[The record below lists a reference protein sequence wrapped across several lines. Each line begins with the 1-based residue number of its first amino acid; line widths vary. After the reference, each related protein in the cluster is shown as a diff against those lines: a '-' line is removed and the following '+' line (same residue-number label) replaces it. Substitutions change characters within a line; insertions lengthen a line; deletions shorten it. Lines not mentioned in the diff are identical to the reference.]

1 MLGDVW
7 EWTSSPLRPWPGFV
21 PMIYERYSQPFFDGD
36 YRVLRG
42 GSWAVESAILRPSFR
57 NWDHPYPSTDLLR
70 RPVGVGRGRLMCR
83 HLGWLGRRRHVSSL
97 VLDPPYGAAGAVVCP
112 APAEARPD
120 ERRRLGVGFFD
131 DLRRQAPRR
140 WRSPAP
146 LWGDVSFDSVAPA
159 LRSHC
164 VVAAVR
170 SATVGMP
177 IEASA
182 TAPFTDG
189 HWLLSHNGVVDRA
202 VLPLTSSAE
211 SVCDSAILAATIF
224 ARGLDV
230 LGETIARDRGAP
242 TRDARLNVL
251 AANGSRLLATAW
263 GDTLSI
269 LRRDD
274 GVVLAS
280 EPYDDDARLGGRAGP
295 PPRRSHRGGGVTLTP
310 LDHPKGS

>member
-1 MLGDVW
+1 
-7 EWTSSPLRPWPGFV
+7 
-21 PMIYERYSQPFFDGD
+21 
-36 YRVLRG
+36 
-42 GSWAVESAILRPSFR
+42 
-57 NWDHPYPSTDLLR
+57 
-70 RPVGVGRGRLMCR
+70 MCR
-83 HLGWLGRRRHVSSL
+83 HLGWLGADVSVSSL
-97 VLDPPYGAAGAVVCP
+97 VLDPPCGLRVQSY
-112 APAEARPD
+112 AP
-120 ERRRLGVGFFD
+120 RRQKHGLMNADGWGVGFFD
-131 DLRRQAPRR
+131 GDTPRR

-146 LWGDVSFDSVAPA
+146 LWGDASFDSVAPA

-189 HWLLSHNGVVDRA
+189 RWLLSHNGIVDRG

-224 ARGLDV
+224 ERGLDA
-230 LGETIARDRGAP
+230 LADTIVEVGSADP
-242 TRDARLNVL
+242 LARLNIL
-251 AANGSRLLATAW
+251 AANGSRLVATAW
-263 GDTLSI
+263 GDTLFI

-280 EPYDDDARLGGRAGP
+280 EPYDDAPDWEDVPDRHLVEVNSEGIQ
-295 PPRRSHRGGGVTLTP
+295 LTP
-310 LDHPKGS
+310 LNSKGSR